1 MKALSAVRSGDLL
14 AGEPTTNK
22 NMCEQCQNWPRGI
35 NENPL
40 YAGLKSADGIPLLPN
55 HHPNCP
61 HYNDSLMDVYK
72 VTVGGISCFV
82 DNLQD
87 AKDTAGEDDGGEVE
101 LTHEKMHREVFENL
115 REFDGF

>member
-1 MKALSAVRSGDLL
+1 MNDC
-14 AGEPTTNK
+14 ECK
-22 NMCEQCQNWPRGI
+22 NWVRGI
-35 NENPL
+35 NEDPL
-40 YAGLKSADGIPLLPN
+40 YANLKSADGIPLLPN
-55 HHPNCP
+55 HSPNCP

-87 AKDTAGEDDGGEVE
+87 AKDTAGEDDSGEVE